1 MLSMG
6 TLTLNSSTTMVAH
19 TTSNTLLGTKRHILS
34 NKTHSLPMSLVSA
47 TNQNFTLIS
56 PFKKQTPFITAVASV
71 QSDNVSSSDAPPTK
85 NEFNKYY
92 FIVANAK
99 FMLDEEE
106 HFQEQ
111 LFERRRYYGERNKE
125 QDYWLVI
132 EPKFLDSFPDITKRL
147 RRPAVALVSTNG
159 PWITF
164 MKLRLDRVL
173 SGSFEA
179 DSVEEALASNPAN
192 LEFDKPDK
200 WVAPYPKY
208 ESGWWE
214 SFLLSGQKEV
224 NSS

>member
-1 MLSMG
+1 MLGMG
-6 TLTLNSSTTMVAH
+6 TLTLSSPTTMVAQ
-19 TTSNTLLGTKRHILS
+19 TTLTSSKKLILS
-34 NKTHSLPMSLVSA
+34 NRTHSLPMSLLSP
-47 TNQNFTLIS
+47 TNQNF
-56 PFKKQTPFITAVASV
+56 KKHKPFITAVSSV
-71 QSDNVSSSDAPPTK
+71 QSDNVGSSDAPATK
-85 NEFNKYY
+85 SEFTKYY

-99 FMLDEEE
+99 FMLDDEE

-111 LFERRRYYGERNKE
+111 LFERQRYYGERNKE

-132 EPKFLDSFPDITKRL
+132 EPKFLDSFPDFTKKL

-179 DSVEEALASNPAN
+179 DSLEEALASNPTK
-192 LEFDKPDK
+192 LEFEKPAK

-214 SFLLSGQKEV
+214 TFLPSGQKEV
-224 NSS
+224 NS

>member
-6 TLTLNSSTTMVAH
+6 SLTLSSSTAMLAQSTLTSS
-19 TTSNTLLGTKRHILS
+19 NRNHILS
-34 NKTHSLPMSLVSA
+34 YKTHSLPMSLVSS
-47 TNQNFTLIS
+47 TNQNFTLLS
-56 PFKKQTPFITAVASV
+56 SFKKQTPFTTAVASL
-71 QSDNVSSSDAPPTK
+71 QSDNVSSSDAPATK
-85 NEFNKYY
+85 KEFNKYY
-92 FIVANAK
+92 FIIANAK

-132 EPKFLDSFPDITKRL
+132 EPKFLDSFPDFTKRL

-164 MKLRLDRVL
+164 MRLRLDRVL

-179 DSVEEALASNPAN
+179 DSLEEALASNPTN
-192 LEFDKPDK
+192 LEFEKPAK
-200 WVAPYPKY
+200 WVAPYRKY

-214 SFLLSGQKEV
+214 SFLPSGQTEV
-224 NSS
+224 TSS

>member
-1 MLSMG
+1 MLGMG
-6 TLTLNSSTTMVAH
+6 TLTLSSPTTMVAQ
-19 TTSNTLLGTKRHILS
+19 TTLTSSKKLILS
-34 NKTHSLPMSLVSA
+34 NRTHSLPMSLVSP
-47 TNQNFTLIS
+47 TNQNF
-56 PFKKQTPFITAVASV
+56 KKHKPFITSVSSV
-71 QSDNVSSSDAPPTK
+71 QSDNVTSSDAPATK
-85 NEFNKYY
+85 SEFTKYY

-99 FMLDEEE
+99 FMLDDEE

-111 LFERRRYYGERNKE
+111 LFERQRYYGERNKE

-132 EPKFLDSFPDITKRL
+132 EPKFLDSFPDFTKKL

-179 DSVEEALASNPAN
+179 DSLEEALASNPTK
-192 LEFDKPDK
+192 LEFEKPAK

-214 SFLLSGQKEV
+214 TFLPSGQKEV
-224 NSS
+224 NS